1 MRHRSTCRQVGR
13 RIPVIDASSCVIA
26 EDLRVVL
33 GVSVDI
39 ASNTDVYAKA
49 THNTM
54 AYGASCSGLVV
65 DVQIPGTHAAKF
77 LRKKL
82 KIVLLHLLDIIMV
95 TNWLQCQ
102 QNYKIGTYIVQM
114 LFFIRKKRFCP
125 V

>member
-1 MRHRSTCRQVGR
+1 M
-13 RIPVIDASSCVIA
+13 
-26 EDLRVVL
+26 L

-49 THNTM
+49 THNT
-54 AYGASCSGLVV
+54 SCSGLVV